1 MGKSIPNTQRS
12 TLVVHSNR
20 EFDHDAI
27 KRDYASGLKLAYIA
41 TIHGCSINTVSAIAN
56 KHGLRRRELRQIM
69 PSHLKAM
76 QMYLQGAPL
85 KQIRAET
92 GLQDSQ
98 IYQTMNKYGV
108 RQRRNNVKR

>member
-1 MGKSIPNTQRS
+1 VSK
-12 TLVVHSNR
+12 NR
-20 EFDHDAI
+20 QFDHEEI
-27 KRDYASGLKLAYIA
+27 KSMYASGLKLAYIA
-41 TIHGCSINTVSAIAN
+41 AIHGCSINTVSAVAN
-56 KHGLRRRELRQIM
+56 RYGLRRRELRQLM